1 MEETRKPL
9 FTIVTV
15 TYNAEGVLA
24 PTLKSVLAQTCKDY
38 EYLVVDGASSDGT
51 LSMVHKS
58 AIAAMRIVSEP
69 DKGLYDAMNKAI
81 DMANGEYLVFLN
93 AGDSFN
99 GCDALQRMADAA
111 AGYPDVIYGQTQL
124 VNENGDVLGPRH
136 LRAPRRLTAKSF
148 AEGMLVCH
156 QAFVAK
162 HSIMGHY
169 DMKYRFS
176 ADFDWC
182 IRCLKASKENRY
194 LGDEPVISY
203 LADGLSQTHRS
214 QSLRERY
221 EIMCKYYG
229 TIPTAFRHLRF
240 AIRFFVN
247 KFRMMRAQRSLER
260 KE

>member
-15 TYNAEGVLA
+15 TYNAEGVIA

-51 LSMVHKS
+51 IAMVHKS
-58 AIAAMRIVSEP
+58 NIAAMRIVSEP

-81 DMANGEYLVFLN
+81 DMANGKYLVFLN

-99 GCDALQRMADAA
+99 GDNALQRMAEAA
-111 AGYPDVIYGQTQL
+111 AGSPDVIYGQTQL
-124 VNENGDVLGPRH
+124 VNADGCVLGPRH
-136 LRAPRRLTAKSF
+136 LTAPHHITAKSF
-148 AEGMLVCH
+148 ADGMLVCH

-162 HSIMGHY
+162 RSIMGHY

-182 IRCLKASKENRY
+182 IRCLKASKENCY
-194 LGDEPVISY
+194 LGDVPVISY

-229 TIPTAFRHLRF
+229 TMPTALRHLRF
-240 AIRFFVN
+240 AFRFLIN
-247 KFRMMRAQRSLER
+247 KLRMQRKLQHG
-260 KE
+260 